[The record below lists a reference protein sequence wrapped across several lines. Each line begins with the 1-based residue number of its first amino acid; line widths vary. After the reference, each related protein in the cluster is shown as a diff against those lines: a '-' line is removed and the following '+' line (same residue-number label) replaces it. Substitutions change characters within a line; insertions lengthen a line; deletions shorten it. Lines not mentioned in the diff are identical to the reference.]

1 METLYPIS
9 GFSDPMSSI
18 SHLVGLVI
26 YFLLG
31 IFMIRSCFTARSP
44 QGAFRYAFVFIAA
57 VLLLLTM
64 SFIFHMQTKG
74 TVARDVML
82 RLDIASIFILIASTF
97 TTIHGLLF
105 DGWRK
110 WGMIGTLWAIAI
122 VGIVFRMIFFDSIPP
137 VVGGGIFLLMGWL
150 GGYSTWML
158 WQKFGLQ
165 GVALVIAGG
174 LCYTIGEIINAA
186 EQPIFID
193 QVWGP
198 HETFHLFVL
207 AGIGCHWAYIWS
219 IVDGSFFNKKRPKS
233 I

>member
-1 METLYPIS
+1 MNTWYSIS
-9 GFSDPMSSI
+9 GFADPMSSL

-31 IFMIRSCFTARSP
+31 IFMIRSCFTVRSP
-44 QGAFRYAFVFIAA
+44 QGAFRYAFLFIAA

-64 SFIFHMQTKG
+64 SFVYHMQTPG
-74 TVARDVML
+74 SMARAVML
-82 RLDIASIFILIASTF
+82 RLDIVSIFILIASTF
-97 TTIHGLLF
+97 TAIHGLLF

-110 WGMIGTLWAIAI
+110 WGMIGTLWSIAI
-122 VGIVFRMIFFDSIPP
+122 VGIIVRTIFFESIPS
-137 VVGGGIFLLMGWL
+137 VVGDGIFLLMGWL
-150 GGYSTWML
+150 GAYSTWML
-158 WQKFGLQ
+158 WQNFGSQ
-165 GVALVIAGG
+165 AVGLVIAGG
-174 LCYTIGEIINAA
+174 LCYTIGAIINAA
-186 EQPIFID
+186 GKLIFVDRI
-193 QVWGP
+193 WGP